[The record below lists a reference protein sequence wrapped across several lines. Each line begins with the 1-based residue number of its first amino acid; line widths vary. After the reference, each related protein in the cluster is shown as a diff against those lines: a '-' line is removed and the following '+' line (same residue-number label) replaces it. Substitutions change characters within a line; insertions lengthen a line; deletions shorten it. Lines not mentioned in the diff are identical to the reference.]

1 MQKLTRWIGLLN
13 ALLLGGCAAIDLE
26 SEFAHDAKL
35 QAQILDQSSDR
46 YAGIDPLY
54 LSPELVQRLEDFV
67 GYTRD
72 DRTRVERLQ
81 RFMYDEDQL
90 GIAYSTDKTHTAMQL
105 YEARNGNCLSA
116 MNLYVALARHLGVEA
131 SFQRVQV
138 QPSWDKRGGL
148 LVLSEHIN
156 ATGRLDQSIRYVA
169 DFTPEIALQQ
179 RTSKVL
185 SDTEARS
192 LYFNNL
198 GVEALIAGNY
208 AQAVNYLK
216 NALFL
221 DVNNSIAWN
230 NIGASYNRLGETE
243 LAEYS
248 YRAAFER
255 DENSAPAI
263 ANLAKF
269 YYAKGDLARAREYER
284 AIERFNASNPYYHFA
299 QGSVAFEDGDLED
312 ARESFEKA
320 LELKREEPDFYL
332 ALRKVYLAQGKLVE
346 ARSLLREANELL
358 ALNAEIYR
366 PSSSRLRLLERESEL
381 NNSVESARRILITR

>member
-1 MQKLTRWIGLLN
+1 MQKLTRWICLLN
-13 ALLLGGCAAIDLE
+13 ALLLSACAAIDLE

-105 YEARNGNCLSA
+105 YEARSGNCLSA

-185 SDTEARS
+185 SDTEAR
-192 LYFNNL
+192 
-198 GVEALIAGNY
+198 
-208 AQAVNYLK
+208 
-216 NALFL
+216 
-221 DVNNSIAWN
+221 
-230 NIGASYNRLGETE
+230 
-243 LAEYS
+243 
-248 YRAAFER
+248 
-255 DENSAPAI
+255 
-263 ANLAKF
+263 
-269 YYAKGDLARAREYER
+269 AREYER

-299 QGSVAFEDGDLED
+299 QGSVAFDDGDLED

-366 PSSSRLRLLERESEL
+366 PSSSRLRLLERESVL